1 MAGTVQDV
9 LTAIRGLDSRLQ
21 EEAMKSLFMAYRG
34 VPGVSSG
41 RSFNDDVNLAAS
53 GDAAGQGSGSA
64 GQASLPGV
72 DSMFGF
78 VGEPYAIPSFTMFQ
92 DPNVS
97 ADEDSPWICF
107 HPSVTAGEVSV
118 DVVEP
123 DGYESGNTY
132 YCHVYRSGSDWKAV
146 INNEPNTA
154 EGDPDSRVSV
164 KIAKLPADSSDDPV
178 EQYHVGTIVVDGGG
192 GKFLASFT
200 AYDNGGSIDLFNP
213 LVATPAGII
222 TAGGTTTKL
231 GAGTYYCHVKKTKS
245 GDTYTATVDT
255 SENDSTLTSQEEA
268 VVTTKICKISTSG
281 EGPDQKTVVEEQ
293 YHVGTI
299 VVDGGGGKFLASFTA
314 YDNGGSID
322 LFNPL
327 VATPAGIIT
336 AGGTTTK
343 LGAGTYYC
351 HVKKTKSGD
360 TYTATVDTS
369 ENDSTLTSQEEAV
382 VTTKICKISTSGEGP
397 DQKTVVEEQYHVG
410 TIVVDGAGGGGK
422 FLASFAVYEG
432 AAGLTMFDPVVAC
445 PPDTTLTPAAPNPL
459 VAGTYYCHVWRS
471 GEWGYSANID
481 TSSSHSGGGKPV
493 LDVKICDIVNGAD
506 KKPVLSK
513 QYHVGV
519 ICADARTGLRVKS
532 AGSLLTS
539 SMGAG
544 QTDDVS
550 RKVELDFTEKLTK
563 HLAMTV
569 TATGDGKDG
578 ATIKLDEDDSV
589 KGTTV
594 VTGFKSLTV
603 DGGKLRLVASTAK
616 IRFPIIEGSEAEA
629 TVEMAVSETPVV
641 VGSKYDE
648 STGKFT
654 NTVKKATVLTLTD
667 EGDKDVFTAV
677 KFPECPSLTDG

>member
-53 GDAAGQGSGSA
+53 CDAAGQGSGSA
-64 GQASLPGV
+64 GQVSLPGV

-107 HPSVTAGEVSV
+107 HPSVTVGDVSV
-118 DVVEP
+118 GVAEP

-146 INNEPNTA
+146 INNEPKTA

-178 EQYHVGTIVVDGGG
+178 EQYHVGTIVVGGVGGG
-192 GKFLASFT
+192 W
-200 AYDNGGSIDLFNP
+200 
-213 LVATPAGII
+213 
-222 TAGGTTTKL
+222 
-231 GAGTYYCHVKKTKS
+231 
-245 GDTYTATVDT
+245 
-255 SENDSTLTSQEEA
+255 
-268 VVTTKICKISTSG
+268 
-281 EGPDQKTVVEEQ
+281 
-293 YHVGTI
+293 
-299 VVDGGGGKFLASFTA
+299 
-314 YDNGGSID
+314 
-322 LFNPL
+322 
-327 VATPAGIIT
+327 
-336 AGGTTTK
+336 
-343 LGAGTYYC
+343 
-351 HVKKTKSGD
+351 
-360 TYTATVDTS
+360 
-369 ENDSTLTSQEEAV
+369 
-382 VTTKICKISTSGEGP
+382 
-397 DQKTVVEEQYHVG
+397 
-410 TIVVDGAGGGGK
+410 K

-445 PPDTTLTPAAPNPL
+445 PPDTTLTPSVPNPL
-459 VAGTYYCHVWRS
+459 LAGTYYCHVWRD
-471 GEWGYSANID
+471 GEWVYHSNID
-481 TSSSHSGGGKPV
+481 TSKSHSGSGKPV

-539 SMGAG
+539 NMGAG
-544 QTDDVS
+544 QTGDVS
-550 RKVELDFTEKLTK
+550 RKVELEFTEKLTK

-603 DGGKLRLVASTAK
+603 GGGKLRLVASTAK
-616 IRFPIIEGSEAEA
+616 IRFPIIEGSEGEA

-641 VGSKYDE
+641 VGSEYNE

-654 NTVKKATVLTLTD
+654 NATRNVTVLAKGGETPD
-667 EGDKDVFTAV
+667 EVFTAV
-677 KFPECPSLTDG
+677 KFPECPSLNNG

>member
-72 DSMFGF
+72 DSRFGF

-92 DPNVS
+92 DPNVP

-107 HPSVTAGEVSV
+107 HPSVTVGEVSV

-123 DGYESGNTY
+123 DGYEGGNTY

-178 EQYHVGTIVVDGGG
+178 EQYHVGMIHLNES

-213 LVATPAGII
+213 LVATPAGVI

-231 GAGTYYCHVKKTKS
+231 GAGTYYCHVKKSKS

-293 YHVGTI
+293 YHVGTV
-299 VVDGGGGKFLASFTA
+299 VVDG
-314 YDNGGSID
+314 
-322 LFNPL
+322 
-327 VATPAGIIT
+327 
-336 AGGTTTK
+336 
-343 LGAGTYYC
+343 
-351 HVKKTKSGD
+351 
-360 TYTATVDTS
+360 
-369 ENDSTLTSQEEAV
+369 
-382 VTTKICKISTSGEGP
+382 
-397 DQKTVVEEQYHVG
+397 VG
-410 TIVVDGAGGGGK
+410 VGGK

-432 AAGLTMFDPVVAC
+432 ADGLTMFDPVVAC
-445 PPDTTLTPAAPNPL
+445 PPDTTLTPAAPSTL

-506 KKPVLSK
+506 EKPVLSK

-539 SMGAG
+539 GMGAG
-544 QTDDVS
+544 QTGDVS
-550 RKVELDFTEKLTK
+550 RKVELEFTEKLTK

-578 ATIKLDEDDSV
+578 ATVKLDEDDSV
-589 KGTTV
+589 EGTTV

-603 DGGKLRLVASTAK
+603 YGGKLKLVASTAK

-629 TVEMAVSETPVV
+629 TVEMDVSETPVV
-641 VGSKYDE
+641 VGSEYDE

-654 NTVKKATVLTLTD
+654 NTVKKATVLALTD
-667 EGDKDVFTAV
+667 DGDKAVFTAV
-677 KFPECPSLTDG
+677 KFPECPSLKDG

>member
-1 MAGTVQDV
+1 MANTIQDV
-9 LTAIRGLDSRLQ
+9 LAMIRGLDSRLQ

-92 DPNVS
+92 DPNVP

-107 HPSVTAGEVSV
+107 HPSVTVGEVPV
-118 DVVEP
+118 YVAEP
-123 DGYESGNTY
+123 DGYEGGNTY
-132 YCHVYRSGSDWKAV
+132 YCHVYRSGSAWKAV
-146 INNEPNTA
+146 IDSEPKTS

-178 EQYHVGTIVVDGGG
+178 EQYHVGVIHLNES

-231 GAGTYYCHVKKTKS
+231 GAGTYYCHVRKAKS

-255 SENDSTLTSQEEA
+255 SEKDSSVSATEDA
-268 VVTTKICKISTSG
+268 VVTTKICKIGTSG

-293 YHVGTI
+293 YHVGTV
-299 VVDGGGGKFLASFTA
+299 VVDG
-314 YDNGGSID
+314 
-322 LFNPL
+322 
-327 VATPAGIIT
+327 V
-336 AGGTTTK
+336 
-343 LGAGTYYC
+343 
-351 HVKKTKSGD
+351 
-360 TYTATVDTS
+360 
-369 ENDSTLTSQEEAV
+369 
-382 VTTKICKISTSGEGP
+382 
-397 DQKTVVEEQYHVG
+397 
-410 TIVVDGAGGGGK
+410 GGGK

-445 PPDTTLTPAAPNPL
+445 PPDTTLTPIAPSPL

-493 LDVKICDIVNGAD
+493 LDVRICDIVNGAD
-506 KKPVLSK
+506 EKPVLSK

-539 SMGAG
+539 GMGAG

-550 RKVELDFTEKLTK
+550 RKVELEFTEKLTK

-569 TATGDGKDG
+569 AATGDGKDG

-589 KGTTV
+589 EGTTV

-654 NTVKKATVLTLTD
+654 NATRNVTVLAQGD
-667 EGDKDVFTAV
+667 ETNDEVFTAV
-677 KFPECPSLTDG
+677 KFPECPSLKDG

>member
-1 MAGTVQDV
+1 METVSTN
-9 LTAIRGLDSRLQ
+9 LRGAVHESVDAALRPSASEVSGGGSVPIGVYGAASRL
-21 EEAMKSLFMAYRG
+21 ASFAAYRT
-34 VPGVSSG
+34 PE
-41 RSFNDDVNLAAS
+41 
-53 GDAAGQGSGSA
+53 SGSWA
-64 GQASLPGV
+64 IFDPVVVV
-72 DSMFGF
+72 DGS
-78 VGEPYAIPSFTMFQ
+78 
-92 DPNVS
+92 
-97 ADEDSPWICF
+97 
-107 HPSVTAGEVSV
+107 SV
-118 DVVEP
+118 DVDTGEVEFSA
-123 DGYESGNTY
+123 GKTVT
-132 YCHVYRSGSDWKAV
+132 CHVWKDSGGVAHAKMTSGEWSLPDKSELLSSV
-146 INNEPNTA
+146 PIVRIT
-154 EGDPDSRVSV
+154 DPDRMGG
-164 KIAKLPADSSDDPV
+164 V
-178 EQYHVGTIVVDGGG
+178 EQIHTGVIHLNGTEAR
-192 GKFLASFT
+192 LASFT

-231 GAGTYYCHVKKTKS
+231 GAGTYYCHVRKAKS

-255 SENDSTLTSQEEA
+255 SEKDSSVSATEDA
-268 VVTTKICKISTSG
+268 VVTTKICKIGTSG

-351 HVKKTKSGD
+351 HVRKAKSGD

-369 ENDSTLTSQEEAV
+369 EKDSSVSATEDAV
-382 VTTKICKISTSGEGP
+382 VTTKICKIGTSGEGP

-410 TIVVDGAGGGGK
+410 TIVVDGVGGGGK
-422 FLASFAVYEG
+422 LLASFAVYEG
-432 AAGLTMFDPVVAC
+432 ASGLTMFDPVVAC
-445 PPDTTLTPAAPNPL
+445 PPDTTLTPAAPSPL

-506 KKPVLSK
+506 EKPVLSK

-550 RKVELDFTEKLTK
+550 RKVELEFTGKLTK

-629 TVEMAVSETPVV
+629 TVEMGVFETPVV

>member
-53 GDAAGQGSGSA
+53 GDAAGQGAGSA

-107 HPSVTAGEVSV
+107 HPSVTVGEVPV
-118 DVVEP
+118 GVAEP
-123 DGYESGNTY
+123 DGYEGGNTY
-132 YCHVYRSGSDWKAV
+132 YCHVYRSGSAWKAV
-146 INNEPNTA
+146 IDSEPKTA

-268 VVTTKICKISTSG
+268 VVTTKICKIGTSG

-299 VVDGGGGKFLASFTA
+299 VVDGGGG
-314 YDNGGSID
+314 
-322 LFNPL
+322 
-327 VATPAGIIT
+327 
-336 AGGTTTK
+336 
-343 LGAGTYYC
+343 
-351 HVKKTKSGD
+351 
-360 TYTATVDTS
+360 
-369 ENDSTLTSQEEAV
+369 
-382 VTTKICKISTSGEGP
+382 
-397 DQKTVVEEQYHVG
+397 
-410 TIVVDGAGGGGK
+410 GK

-432 AAGLTMFDPVVAC
+432 ASGLTMFDPVVAC

-471 GEWGYSANID
+471 GEWGYDSAID

-493 LDVKICDIVNGAD
+493 LDVRICDIVNGAD

-539 SMGAG
+539 GMGAG
-544 QTDDVS
+544 QTGDVS
-550 RKVELDFTEKLTK
+550 RKVELEFTGKLTK
-563 HLAMTV
+563 HLAITV
-569 TATGDGKDG
+569 AATGDGKDG

-603 DGGKLRLVASTAK
+603 EGGKLKLVASTAK
-616 IRFPIIEGSEAEA
+616 IRFPIIEGSEEEA

-641 VGSKYDE
+641 VGSEYNE

-654 NTVKKATVLTLTD
+654 NTVKKATVLALTD
-667 EGDKDVFTAV
+667 GEDKDVFTAV

>member
-1 MAGTVQDV
+1 
-9 LTAIRGLDSRLQ
+9 
-21 EEAMKSLFMAYRG
+21 MKSLFMAYRG

-107 HPSVTAGEVSV
+107 HPSVTVGEVSV

-146 INNEPNTA
+146 VNNDPNTA

-178 EQYHVGTIVVDGGG
+178 EQYHVGMIHLNES

-268 VVTTKICKISTSG
+268 VVTTKICKIGASG

-299 VVDGGGGKFLASFTA
+299 VVDG
-314 YDNGGSID
+314 
-322 LFNPL
+322 
-327 VATPAGIIT
+327 V
-336 AGGTTTK
+336 
-343 LGAGTYYC
+343 
-351 HVKKTKSGD
+351 
-360 TYTATVDTS
+360 
-369 ENDSTLTSQEEAV
+369 
-382 VTTKICKISTSGEGP
+382 
-397 DQKTVVEEQYHVG
+397 
-410 TIVVDGAGGGGK
+410 GGGGK

-432 AAGLTMFDPVVAC
+432 ASGLTMFDPVVAC
-445 PPDTTLTPAAPNPL
+445 PPDTTLTPIAPSPL

-519 ICADARTGLRVKS
+519 ICADARIGFRVKS

-550 RKVELDFTEKLTK
+550 RKVELEFTEKLTK

-603 DGGKLRLVASTAK
+603 DGGKLKLVASTAK
-616 IRFPIIEGSEAEA
+616 IRFPIIEGSEAEVA
-629 TVEMAVSETPVV
+629 VEMAVSETPVV
-641 VGSKYDE
+641 VGSEYDE

-654 NTVKKATVLTLTD
+654 NTVKKATVRSAL
-667 EGDKDVFTAV
+667 A
-677 KFPECPSLTDG
+677 

>member
-1 MAGTVQDV
+1 MANTIQDV
-9 LTAIRGLDSRLQ
+9 LAMIRGLDSRLQ

-34 VPGVSSG
+34 VQGVSSG

-53 GDAAGQGSGSA
+53 VDAAGQGSGSA
-64 GQASLPGV
+64 GQTSLPGV

-78 VGEPYAIPSFTMFQ
+78 AGEPYAIPSFTMFQ
-92 DPNVS
+92 DPNVP

-107 HPSVTAGEVSV
+107 HPSVTVGEVPV
-118 DVVEP
+118 DVAEP
-123 DGYESGNTY
+123 DGYEGGNTY
-132 YCHVYRSGSDWKAV
+132 YCHVYRSGSAWKAV
-146 INNEPNTA
+146 IDSEPKTA

-178 EQYHVGTIVVDGGG
+178 EQYHVGTVVVDGVG

-231 GAGTYYCHVKKTKS
+231 GAGTHYCHVRKAKS
-245 GDTYTATVDT
+245 GDTYTAAVDT
-255 SENDSTLTSQEEA
+255 SEKDSSVSATEDA
-268 VVTTKICKISTSG
+268 VVTTKICKIGTSG

-293 YHVGTI
+293 YHVGTV
-299 VVDGGGGKFLASFTA
+299 VVDG
-314 YDNGGSID
+314 
-322 LFNPL
+322 
-327 VATPAGIIT
+327 V
-336 AGGTTTK
+336 
-343 LGAGTYYC
+343 
-351 HVKKTKSGD
+351 
-360 TYTATVDTS
+360 
-369 ENDSTLTSQEEAV
+369 
-382 VTTKICKISTSGEGP
+382 
-397 DQKTVVEEQYHVG
+397 
-410 TIVVDGAGGGGK
+410 GGGK

-445 PPDTTLTPAAPNPL
+445 PPDTTLSPIAPSPL

-506 KKPVLSK
+506 EKPVLSK

-539 SMGAG
+539 GMGAG

-550 RKVELDFTEKLTK
+550 RKVELEFTEKLTK

-569 TATGDGKDG
+569 AATGDGKDG

-589 KGTTV
+589 EGTTV
-594 VTGFKSLTV
+594 VTGLKSLTV

-629 TVEMAVSETPVV
+629 TVEMGVSETPVV
-641 VGSKYDE
+641 VESKYDE

-654 NTVKKATVLTLTD
+654 NTVKKATVLALTD
-667 EGDKDVFTAV
+667 GVGKDVFTAV
-677 KFPECPSLTDG
+677 KFPECPSLKDG

>member
-1 MAGTVQDV
+1 
-9 LTAIRGLDSRLQ
+9 
-21 EEAMKSLFMAYRG
+21 MKSLFMAYRG

-64 GQASLPGV
+64 GQTSLPGV

-107 HPSVTAGEVSV
+107 HPSVTVGEVPV
-118 DVVEP
+118 DVAEP
-123 DGYESGNTY
+123 GGYEGGNTY
-132 YCHVYRSGSDWKAV
+132 YCHVYRSGSAWKAV
-146 INNEPNTA
+146 INNEPKTA

-192 GKFLASFT
+192 GKSLASFT
-200 AYDNGGSIDLFNP
+200 AYDNGGSIDLFEP

-231 GAGTYYCHVKKTKS
+231 GAGTYYCHVKKAKS
-245 GDTYTATVDT
+245 GDKYTATVDT

-268 VVTTKICKISTSG
+268 VVTTKICKIVTSG

-293 YHVGTI
+293 YHVGTV
-299 VVDGGGGKFLASFTA
+299 VVDGG
-314 YDNGGSID
+314 
-322 LFNPL
+322 
-327 VATPAGIIT
+327 
-336 AGGTTTK
+336 
-343 LGAGTYYC
+343 
-351 HVKKTKSGD
+351 
-360 TYTATVDTS
+360 
-369 ENDSTLTSQEEAV
+369 
-382 VTTKICKISTSGEGP
+382 
-397 DQKTVVEEQYHVG
+397 
-410 TIVVDGAGGGGK
+410 GGGGK

-432 AAGLTMFDPVVAC
+432 SAGLTMFDPVVAC
-445 PPDTTLTPAAPNPL
+445 PPNTTLTPAVPNPL

-471 GEWGYSANID
+471 GEWGYDSAID
-481 TSSSHSGGGKPV
+481 TSSSHSGVGKPV

-550 RKVELDFTEKLTK
+550 RKVELEFTEKLTK

-569 TATGDGKDG
+569 TATGDGSDG

-589 KGTTV
+589 EGTTV

-603 DGGKLRLVASTAK
+603 AGGKLTLVASTAK

-641 VGSKYDE
+641 VESKYDE
-648 STGKFT
+648 NTGKFT
-654 NTVKKATVLTLTD
+654 NTVKKATVLALTGG
-667 EGDKDVFTAV
+667 EDKDVFTAV
-677 KFPECPSLTDG
+677 KFPECPSLKDG

>member
-41 RSFNDDVNLAAS
+41 RSFNDDINLAAS
-53 GDAAGQGSGSA
+53 VDAAGQGSGSA
-64 GQASLPGV
+64 GQSSLPGV

-97 ADEDSPWICF
+97 ADEDSTWICF
-107 HPSVTAGEVSV
+107 HPSVTVGEVPV
-118 DVVEP
+118 DVAEP

-146 INNEPNTA
+146 INNEPKTA

-178 EQYHVGTIVVDGGG
+178 EQYHVGVIHLNES

-200 AYDNGGSIDLFNP
+200 AYDNGGSIDLFEP

-231 GAGTYYCHVKKTKS
+231 GAGTYYCHVRKAKS

-255 SENDSTLTSQEEA
+255 SEKDSSVSATEEA
-268 VVTTKICKISTSG
+268 VVTTKICRIVTSG

-299 VVDGGGGKFLASFTA
+299 VVDGGGG
-314 YDNGGSID
+314 
-322 LFNPL
+322 
-327 VATPAGIIT
+327 
-336 AGGTTTK
+336 
-343 LGAGTYYC
+343 
-351 HVKKTKSGD
+351 
-360 TYTATVDTS
+360 
-369 ENDSTLTSQEEAV
+369 
-382 VTTKICKISTSGEGP
+382 
-397 DQKTVVEEQYHVG
+397 
-410 TIVVDGAGGGGK
+410 GK

-432 AAGLTMFDPVVAC
+432 ASGLTMFDPVVAC

-471 GEWGYSANID
+471 GEWGYDSAID

-506 KKPVLSK
+506 EKPVLSK

-539 SMGAG
+539 GMGAG

-550 RKVELDFTEKLTK
+550 RKVELEFTGKLTK
-563 HLAMTV
+563 HLAITV
-569 TATGDGKDG
+569 AATGDGKDG

-594 VTGFKSLTV
+594 VTGLKSLTV
-603 DGGKLRLVASTAK
+603 YGGKLKLVASTAK

-654 NTVKKATVLTLTD
+654 NTVKKATVLALTD
-667 EGDKDVFTAV
+667 GEDKDVFTAV

>member
-1 MAGTVQDV
+1 
-9 LTAIRGLDSRLQ
+9 
-21 EEAMKSLFMAYRG
+21 MKSLFMAYRG

-41 RSFNDDVNLAAS
+41 RSFNDDINLAAS
-53 GDAAGQGSGSA
+53 VDAAGQGSGSA
-64 GQASLPGV
+64 GQSSLPGV

-107 HPSVTAGEVSV
+107 HPSVTVGEVPV
-118 DVVEP
+118 DVAEP

-146 INNEPNTA
+146 INNEPKTA

-178 EQYHVGTIVVDGGG
+178 EQYHVGVIHLNES

-200 AYDNGGSIDLFNP
+200 AYDNGGSVDLFNP

-231 GAGTYYCHVKKTKS
+231 GAGTYYCHVRKAKS

-255 SENDSTLTSQEEA
+255 SEKDSSVSATEEA
-268 VVTTKICKISTSG
+268 VVTTKICKIGTSG

-293 YHVGTI
+293 YHVGTV
-299 VVDGGGGKFLASFTA
+299 VVDGG
-314 YDNGGSID
+314 
-322 LFNPL
+322 
-327 VATPAGIIT
+327 
-336 AGGTTTK
+336 
-343 LGAGTYYC
+343 
-351 HVKKTKSGD
+351 
-360 TYTATVDTS
+360 
-369 ENDSTLTSQEEAV
+369 
-382 VTTKICKISTSGEGP
+382 
-397 DQKTVVEEQYHVG
+397 
-410 TIVVDGAGGGGK
+410 GGGGK

-432 AAGLTMFDPVVAC
+432 ASGLTMFDPVVAC

-471 GEWGYSANID
+471 GEWGYDSAID

-506 KKPVLSK
+506 EKPVLSK

-539 SMGAG
+539 GMGAG
-544 QTDDVS
+544 QTGDVS
-550 RKVELDFTEKLTK
+550 RKVELEFTEKLTK

-569 TATGDGKDG
+569 AATGDGKDG

-589 KGTTV
+589 EGTTV

-603 DGGKLRLVASTAK
+603 DGGKLKLVASTAK

-641 VGSKYDE
+641 VRSEYDE

-654 NTVKKATVLTLTD
+654 NATRNVTVLAQGD
-667 EGDKDVFTAV
+667 ETNDEVFTAV

>member
-53 GDAAGQGSGSA
+53 VDAAGQGSGSA

-107 HPSVTAGEVSV
+107 HPSVTVGEVPV
-118 DVVEP
+118 GVAEP
-123 DGYESGNTY
+123 DGYEGSNTY

-146 INNEPNTA
+146 INNEPKTA

-178 EQYHVGTIVVDGGG
+178 EQYHVGTVVVDGG
-192 GKFLASFT
+192 
-200 AYDNGGSIDLFNP
+200 
-213 LVATPAGII
+213 
-222 TAGGTTTKL
+222 
-231 GAGTYYCHVKKTKS
+231 
-245 GDTYTATVDT
+245 
-255 SENDSTLTSQEEA
+255 
-268 VVTTKICKISTSG
+268 
-281 EGPDQKTVVEEQ
+281 
-293 YHVGTI
+293 
-299 VVDGGGGKFLASFTA
+299 
-314 YDNGGSID
+314 
-322 LFNPL
+322 
-327 VATPAGIIT
+327 
-336 AGGTTTK
+336 
-343 LGAGTYYC
+343 
-351 HVKKTKSGD
+351 
-360 TYTATVDTS
+360 
-369 ENDSTLTSQEEAV
+369 
-382 VTTKICKISTSGEGP
+382 
-397 DQKTVVEEQYHVG
+397 
-410 TIVVDGAGGGGK
+410 GGGGK
-422 FLASFAVYEG
+422 FLASFALYEG

-445 PPDTTLTPAAPNPL
+445 PPDTTLTPIAPSPL

-471 GEWGYSANID
+471 GEWGYDSAID

-493 LDVKICDIVNGAD
+493 LDVKNCDIVNGAD
-506 KKPVLSK
+506 EDPVLSK

-539 SMGAG
+539 GMGAG

-550 RKVELDFTEKLTK
+550 RKVELEFTEKLTK
-563 HLAMTV
+563 HLAITV
-569 TATGDGKDG
+569 AAIGDGKDG

-603 DGGKLRLVASTAK
+603 DGGKLKLVANTAK

-641 VGSKYDE
+641 VESKYYE

-654 NTVKKATVLTLTD
+654 NTEKKATVLAQPD
-667 EGDKDVFTAV
+667 DRDKDVFTPV
-677 KFPECPSLTDG
+677 KLPECPSLKDG

>member
-53 GDAAGQGSGSA
+53 GDAAGQGAGSA

-107 HPSVTAGEVSV
+107 HPSVTVGEVSV

-231 GAGTYYCHVKKTKS
+231 GAGTYYCHVKKS
-245 GDTYTATVDT
+245 
-255 SENDSTLTSQEEA
+255 
-268 VVTTKICKISTSG
+268 
-281 EGPDQKTVVEEQ
+281 
-293 YHVGTI
+293 
-299 VVDGGGGKFLASFTA
+299 
-314 YDNGGSID
+314 
-322 LFNPL
+322 
-327 VATPAGIIT
+327 
-336 AGGTTTK
+336 
-343 LGAGTYYC
+343 
-351 HVKKTKSGD
+351 KSGD

-432 AAGLTMFDPVVAC
+432 ASGLTMFDPVVAC

-459 VAGTYYCHVWRS
+459 VVGTYYCHVWRS
-471 GEWGYSANID
+471 GEWGYDSAID
-481 TSSSHSGGGKPV
+481 TSSSHSGVGKPV

-550 RKVELDFTEKLTK
+550 RKVELEFTKKLTK

-603 DGGKLRLVASTAK
+603 DGGKLKLVASTAK
-616 IRFPIIEGSEAEA
+616 IRFPIIEGSEGEA

-641 VGSKYDE
+641 VGSEYNE

-654 NTVKKATVLTLTD
+654 NATRNVTVLAQGD
-667 EGDKDVFTAV
+667 ETNDEVFTAV
-677 KFPECPSLTDG
+677 KFPECPSLKNG

>member
-107 HPSVTAGEVSV
+107 HPSVTVGEVSV

-178 EQYHVGTIVVDGGG
+178 
-192 GKFLASFT
+192 
-200 AYDNGGSIDLFNP
+200 
-213 LVATPAGII
+213 
-222 TAGGTTTKL
+222 
-231 GAGTYYCHVKKTKS
+231 
-245 GDTYTATVDT
+245 
-255 SENDSTLTSQEEA
+255 
-268 VVTTKICKISTSG
+268 
-281 EGPDQKTVVEEQ
+281 EQ

-481 TSSSHSGGGKPV
+481 TTSSHSGGGKPV
-493 LDVKICDIVNGAD
+493 LDVKICDIVNGTD

-603 DGGKLRLVASTAK
+603 DGGKLKLVASTAK

-641 VGSKYDE
+641 VGSEYDE

-654 NTVKKATVLTLTD
+654 NTVKKATVLALTD
-667 EGDKDVFTAV
+667 DGDKAVFTAV

>member
-107 HPSVTAGEVSV
+107 HPSVTVGEVSV

-281 EGPDQKTVVEEQ
+281 EGPDQT
-293 YHVGTI
+293 
-299 VVDGGGGKFLASFTA
+299 
-314 YDNGGSID
+314 
-322 LFNPL
+322 
-327 VATPAGIIT
+327 
-336 AGGTTTK
+336 
-343 LGAGTYYC
+343 
-351 HVKKTKSGD
+351 
-360 TYTATVDTS
+360 
-369 ENDSTLTSQEEAV
+369 
-382 VTTKICKISTSGEGP
+382 
-397 DQKTVVEEQYHVG
+397 TVVEEQYHVG

-422 FLASFAVYEG
+422 LLASFAVYEG

-481 TSSSHSGGGKPV
+481 TSSSHRGGGKTV

-506 KKPVLSK
+506 NKPVLSK

-603 DGGKLRLVASTAK
+603 DGGKLKLVASTAK

-641 VGSKYDE
+641 VGSEYDE

-654 NTVKKATVLTLTD
+654 NTVKKATVLALTD
-667 EGDKDVFTAV
+667 DGDKDVFTAV
-677 KFPECPSLTDG
+677 KFPECPSLKDG

>member
-64 GQASLPGV
+64 GQSSLPGV

-92 DPNVS
+92 DPNVP

-107 HPSVTAGEVSV
+107 HPSVTVGEVSV

-178 EQYHVGTIVVDGGG
+178 EQYHVGMIHLNES

-231 GAGTYYCHVKKTKS
+231 GAGTYYCHVKKSKS

-293 YHVGTI
+293 YHVGTV
-299 VVDGGGGKFLASFTA
+299 VVDG
-314 YDNGGSID
+314 
-322 LFNPL
+322 
-327 VATPAGIIT
+327 
-336 AGGTTTK
+336 
-343 LGAGTYYC
+343 
-351 HVKKTKSGD
+351 
-360 TYTATVDTS
+360 
-369 ENDSTLTSQEEAV
+369 
-382 VTTKICKISTSGEGP
+382 
-397 DQKTVVEEQYHVG
+397 
-410 TIVVDGAGGGGK
+410 GGGGK

-432 AAGLTMFDPVVAC
+432 ADGLTMFDPVVAC
-445 PPDTTLTPAAPNPL
+445 PPDTTLTPAAPSTL

-539 SMGAG
+539 GMGAG
-544 QTDDVS
+544 QTGDVS
-550 RKVELDFTEKLTK
+550 RKVELEFTEKLTK

-578 ATIKLDEDDSV
+578 ATVKLDEDDSV
-589 KGTTV
+589 EGTTV

-603 DGGKLRLVASTAK
+603 YGGKLKLVASTAK

-629 TVEMAVSETPVV
+629 TVEMDVSETPVV
-641 VGSKYDE
+641 VGSEYDE

-654 NTVKKATVLTLTD
+654 NTVKKATVLALTYD
-667 EGDKDVFTAV
+667 GDKVVFTAV
-677 KFPECPSLTDG
+677 KFPECPSLKDG

>member
-1 MAGTVQDV
+1 
-9 LTAIRGLDSRLQ
+9 
-21 EEAMKSLFMAYRG
+21 MKSLFMAYRG

-53 GDAAGQGSGSA
+53 VDAAGQGSGSA
-64 GQASLPGV
+64 GQTSLPGV

-92 DPNVS
+92 DPNVP

-107 HPSVTAGEVSV
+107 HPSVTVGEVPV
-118 DVVEP
+118 DVAEP
-123 DGYESGNTY
+123 DGYEGGNTY

-146 INNEPNTA
+146 INNEPKTA

-178 EQYHVGTIVVDGGG
+178 EQYHVGMIHLNES

-231 GAGTYYCHVKKTKS
+231 GAGTYYCHVRKAKS

-255 SENDSTLTSQEEA
+255 SEKDSSVSATEEA
-268 VVTTKICKISTSG
+268 VVTTKICKIGTSG

-293 YHVGTI
+293 YHVGTV
-299 VVDGGGGKFLASFTA
+299 VVDG
-314 YDNGGSID
+314 
-322 LFNPL
+322 
-327 VATPAGIIT
+327 
-336 AGGTTTK
+336 
-343 LGAGTYYC
+343 
-351 HVKKTKSGD
+351 
-360 TYTATVDTS
+360 
-369 ENDSTLTSQEEAV
+369 
-382 VTTKICKISTSGEGP
+382 
-397 DQKTVVEEQYHVG
+397 
-410 TIVVDGAGGGGK
+410 GGGGK

-432 AAGLTMFDPVVAC
+432 ADGLTMFDPVVAC

-506 KKPVLSK
+506 EKPVLSK

-550 RKVELDFTEKLTK
+550 RKVELEFTGKLTK

-603 DGGKLRLVASTAK
+603 YGGKLRLVASTAK
-616 IRFPIIEGSEAEA
+616 IRFPIIEGSESEA
-629 TVEMAVSETPVV
+629 TVEMGVSETPVV
-641 VGSKYDE
+641 VGSEYDE

-654 NTVKKATVLTLTD
+654 NTVKKATVLALTD
-667 EGDKDVFTAV
+667 DGDKAVFTAV
-677 KFPECPSLTDG
+677 KFPECPSLKDG

>member
-1 MAGTVQDV
+1 
-9 LTAIRGLDSRLQ
+9 
-21 EEAMKSLFMAYRG
+21 MKSLFMAYRG

-107 HPSVTAGEVSV
+107 HPSVTVGEVSV

-299 VVDGGGGKFLASFTA
+299 VVDG
-314 YDNGGSID
+314 
-322 LFNPL
+322 
-327 VATPAGIIT
+327 
-336 AGGTTTK
+336 
-343 LGAGTYYC
+343 
-351 HVKKTKSGD
+351 
-360 TYTATVDTS
+360 
-369 ENDSTLTSQEEAV
+369 
-382 VTTKICKISTSGEGP
+382 
-397 DQKTVVEEQYHVG
+397 
-410 TIVVDGAGGGGK
+410 AGGGGK

-432 AAGLTMFDPVVAC
+432 ASGLTMFDPVVAC

-459 VAGTYYCHVWRS
+459 VVGTYYCHVWRS

-539 SMGAG
+539 GMGAG
-544 QTDDVS
+544 QTGDVS
-550 RKVELDFTEKLTK
+550 RKVELEFTGKLTK

-603 DGGKLRLVASTAK
+603 DGGKLKLVASTAK
-616 IRFPIIEGSEAEA
+616 IRFPIIEGSESEA

-641 VGSKYDE
+641 VESKYDE

-677 KFPECPSLTDG
+677 KFPECPSLKDG

>member
-1 MAGTVQDV
+1 MANTIQDV
-9 LTAIRGLDSRLQ
+9 LAMIRGLDSRLQ

-53 GDAAGQGSGSA
+53 VDAAGQGSGSA
-64 GQASLPGV
+64 GQTSLPGV

-92 DPNVS
+92 DPNVP

-107 HPSVTAGEVSV
+107 HPSVTVGEVPV
-118 DVVEP
+118 DVAEP
-123 DGYESGNTY
+123 DGYEGGNTY

-146 INNEPNTA
+146 IDSEPKTA

-178 EQYHVGTIVVDGGG
+178 EQYHVGVIHLSES
-192 GKFLASFT
+192 GKLLSSFT

-231 GAGTYYCHVKKTKS
+231 GAGTHYCHVRKAKS

-255 SENDSTLTSQEEA
+255 SEKDSSVSATEEA
-268 VVTTKICKISTSG
+268 VVTTKICKIGTSG

-293 YHVGTI
+293 YHVGTV
-299 VVDGGGGKFLASFTA
+299 VVDGG
-314 YDNGGSID
+314 
-322 LFNPL
+322 
-327 VATPAGIIT
+327 
-336 AGGTTTK
+336 
-343 LGAGTYYC
+343 
-351 HVKKTKSGD
+351 
-360 TYTATVDTS
+360 
-369 ENDSTLTSQEEAV
+369 
-382 VTTKICKISTSGEGP
+382 
-397 DQKTVVEEQYHVG
+397 
-410 TIVVDGAGGGGK
+410 GGGGK

-432 AAGLTMFDPVVAC
+432 ADGLTMFDPVVAC

-506 KKPVLSK
+506 EKPVLSK

-550 RKVELDFTEKLTK
+550 RKVELEFTGKLTK

-603 DGGKLRLVASTAK
+603 YGGKLRLVASTAK
-616 IRFPIIEGSEAEA
+616 IRFPIIEGSESEA
-629 TVEMAVSETPVV
+629 TVEMGVSETPVV

-654 NTVKKATVLTLTD
+654 NTVKKATVLALTD
-667 EGDKDVFTAV
+667 EGDEEVFTAV

>member
-1 MAGTVQDV
+1 
-9 LTAIRGLDSRLQ
+9 
-21 EEAMKSLFMAYRG
+21 MKSLFMAYRG

-53 GDAAGQGSGSA
+53 VDAAGQGSGSA
-64 GQASLPGV
+64 GQSSLPGV

-107 HPSVTAGEVSV
+107 HPSVTVGEVPV
-118 DVVEP
+118 DVAEP

-146 INNEPNTA
+146 INNEPKTA

-178 EQYHVGTIVVDGGG
+178 EQYHVGTVVVDGGGG

-231 GAGTYYCHVKKTKS
+231 GAGTHYCHVRKSKS

-255 SENDSTLTSQEEA
+255 SEKDSSVSATEEA
-268 VVTTKICKISTSG
+268 VVTTKICKIGTSG

-293 YHVGTI
+293 YHVGTV
-299 VVDGGGGKFLASFTA
+299 VVDG
-314 YDNGGSID
+314 
-322 LFNPL
+322 
-327 VATPAGIIT
+327 
-336 AGGTTTK
+336 
-343 LGAGTYYC
+343 
-351 HVKKTKSGD
+351 
-360 TYTATVDTS
+360 
-369 ENDSTLTSQEEAV
+369 
-382 VTTKICKISTSGEGP
+382 
-397 DQKTVVEEQYHVG
+397 
-410 TIVVDGAGGGGK
+410 GGGGK

-432 AAGLTMFDPVVAC
+432 ASGLTMFDPVVAC
-445 PPDTTLTPAAPNPL
+445 PPDTTLTPTAPNPL

-471 GEWGYSANID
+471 GEWGYDSAID
-481 TSSSHSGGGKPV
+481 MSSSHSGGGKPV

-506 KKPVLSK
+506 EKPVLSK

-539 SMGAG
+539 GMGAG
-544 QTDDVS
+544 QTGDVS
-550 RKVELDFTEKLTK
+550 RKVELEFTEKLTK
-563 HLAMTV
+563 HLAITV
-569 TATGDGKDG
+569 AATGDGKDG

-603 DGGKLRLVASTAK
+603 DGGKLKLVASTAK

-641 VGSKYDE
+641 VRSEYDE

-654 NTVKKATVLTLTD
+654 NATRNVTVLAQGD
-667 EGDKDVFTAV
+667 ETNDEVFTAV

>member
-1 MAGTVQDV
+1 
-9 LTAIRGLDSRLQ
+9 
-21 EEAMKSLFMAYRG
+21 MKSLFMAYRG

-299 VVDGGGGKFLASFTA
+299 VVDG
-314 YDNGGSID
+314 
-322 LFNPL
+322 
-327 VATPAGIIT
+327 
-336 AGGTTTK
+336 
-343 LGAGTYYC
+343 
-351 HVKKTKSGD
+351 
-360 TYTATVDTS
+360 
-369 ENDSTLTSQEEAV
+369 
-382 VTTKICKISTSGEGP
+382 
-397 DQKTVVEEQYHVG
+397 
-410 TIVVDGAGGGGK
+410 AGGGGK

-539 SMGAG
+539 GMGAG

-550 RKVELDFTEKLTK
+550 RKVELEFTGKLTK

-603 DGGKLRLVASTAK
+603 DGGKLKLVASTAK
-616 IRFPIIEGSEAEA
+616 IRFPIIEGSESEA

-641 VGSKYDE
+641 VESKYDE

>member
-107 HPSVTAGEVSV
+107 HPSVTVGEVSV

-178 EQYHVGTIVVDGGG
+178 EQYHVGMIHLNES

-231 GAGTYYCHVKKTKS
+231 GAGTYYCHVKKSKS
-245 GDTYTATVDT
+245 GDTYAATVDT

-268 VVTTKICKISTSG
+268 VVTTKICKIGTSG

-293 YHVGTI
+293 YHVGTV
-299 VVDGGGGKFLASFTA
+299 VVDGGGG
-314 YDNGGSID
+314 G
-322 LFNPL
+322 
-327 VATPAGIIT
+327 
-336 AGGTTTK
+336 K
-343 LGAGTYYC
+343 L
-351 HVKKTKSGD
+351 
-360 TYTATVDTS
+360 
-369 ENDSTLTSQEEAV
+369 
-382 VTTKICKISTSGEGP
+382 
-397 DQKTVVEEQYHVG
+397 
-410 TIVVDGAGGGGK
+410 
-422 FLASFAVYEG
+422 LASFAVYEG

-445 PPDTTLTPAAPNPL
+445 PPDTILTPAAPNPL
-459 VAGTYYCHVWRS
+459 VVGTYYCHVWRS

-493 LDVKICDIVNGAD
+493 LDVRICDIVNGAD
-506 KKPVLSK
+506 EKPVLSK

-539 SMGAG
+539 GMGAG

-550 RKVELDFTEKLTK
+550 RKVELEFTEKLTK
-563 HLAMTV
+563 HLAITV

-589 KGTTV
+589 EGTTV

-667 EGDKDVFTAV
+667 EVGKDVFTAV
-677 KFPECPSLTDG
+677 KFPECPSLKDG

>member
-107 HPSVTAGEVSV
+107 HPSVTVGEVSV

-299 VVDGGGGKFLASFTA
+299 VVDG
-314 YDNGGSID
+314 
-322 LFNPL
+322 
-327 VATPAGIIT
+327 
-336 AGGTTTK
+336 
-343 LGAGTYYC
+343 
-351 HVKKTKSGD
+351 
-360 TYTATVDTS
+360 
-369 ENDSTLTSQEEAV
+369 
-382 VTTKICKISTSGEGP
+382 
-397 DQKTVVEEQYHVG
+397 
-410 TIVVDGAGGGGK
+410 AGGGGK
-422 FLASFAVYEG
+422 LLASFAVYEG

-589 KGTTV
+589 EGTTV

>member
-107 HPSVTAGEVSV
+107 HPSVTVGEVSV

-231 GAGTYYCHVKKTKS
+231 GAGTYYCHVKKSKS

-299 VVDGGGGKFLASFTA
+299 VVDGG
-314 YDNGGSID
+314 D
-322 LFNPL
+322 
-327 VATPAGIIT
+327 
-336 AGGTTTK
+336 
-343 LGAGTYYC
+343 
-351 HVKKTKSGD
+351 
-360 TYTATVDTS
+360 
-369 ENDSTLTSQEEAV
+369 
-382 VTTKICKISTSGEGP
+382 
-397 DQKTVVEEQYHVG
+397 
-410 TIVVDGAGGGGK
+410 GGGK

-432 AAGLTMFDPVVAC
+432 ASGLTMFDPVVAC

-459 VAGTYYCHVWRS
+459 VVGTYYCHVWRS
-471 GEWGYSANID
+471 GEWGYDSAID
-481 TSSSHSGGGKPV
+481 TSSSHSGVGKPV

-603 DGGKLRLVASTAK
+603 DGGKLKIVASTAK
-616 IRFPIIEGSEAEA
+616 IRFPIIEGSESEA

-641 VGSKYDE
+641 VGSEYDE

-654 NTVKKATVLTLTD
+654 NTVKKATVLSLTD

-677 KFPECPSLTDG
+677 KFPECPSLKDG

>member
-41 RSFNDDVNLAAS
+41 RSFSDDVNLAAS

-107 HPSVTAGEVSV
+107 HPSVTVGEVSV
-118 DVVEP
+118 DVAEP

-146 INNEPNTA
+146 INNEPKTA

-178 EQYHVGTIVVDGGG
+178 EQYHVGMVHLNES

-231 GAGTYYCHVKKTKS
+231 GAGTYYCHVKKAKS

-268 VVTTKICKISTSG
+268 VVTTKICKIVTSG
-281 EGPDQKTVVEEQ
+281 EGSDQKTVVEEQ
-293 YHVGTI
+293 YHVGTV
-299 VVDGGGGKFLASFTA
+299 VVDGG
-314 YDNGGSID
+314 
-322 LFNPL
+322 
-327 VATPAGIIT
+327 
-336 AGGTTTK
+336 
-343 LGAGTYYC
+343 
-351 HVKKTKSGD
+351 
-360 TYTATVDTS
+360 
-369 ENDSTLTSQEEAV
+369 
-382 VTTKICKISTSGEGP
+382 
-397 DQKTVVEEQYHVG
+397 
-410 TIVVDGAGGGGK
+410 GGGGK

-432 AAGLTMFDPVVAC
+432 ASGLTMFDPVVAC
-445 PPDTTLTPAAPNPL
+445 PPDTILTPIAPNPL
-459 VAGTYYCHVWRS
+459 VVGTYYCHVWRS
-471 GEWGYSANID
+471 GDWKYDSNID
-481 TSSSHSGGGKPV
+481 TSKSHSGSGKPV

-539 SMGAG
+539 SKGAG

-550 RKVELDFTEKLTK
+550 RKVELEFTEKLTK

-578 ATIKLDEDDSV
+578 ATVKLDEDDSV
-589 KGTTV
+589 GGTTV

-603 DGGKLRLVASTAK
+603 DGGKLKLVASTAK
-616 IRFPIIEGSEAEA
+616 IRFPIIEGSESEA
-629 TVEMAVSETPVV
+629 TVEMAVFEPSVV
-641 VGSKYDE
+641 VESKYDE

-654 NTVKKATVLTLTD
+654 NTTRKVTVLAKGGETPD
-667 EGDKDVFTAV
+667 EVFTAV
-677 KFPECPSLTDG
+677 KFPECPSLNNG

>member
-107 HPSVTAGEVSV
+107 HPSVTVGEVSV

-299 VVDGGGGKFLASFTA
+299 VVDGGGGKFLASF
-314 YDNGGSID
+314 
-322 LFNPL
+322 
-327 VATPAGIIT
+327 
-336 AGGTTTK
+336 
-343 LGAGTYYC
+343 
-351 HVKKTKSGD
+351 
-360 TYTATVDTS
+360 
-369 ENDSTLTSQEEAV
+369 
-382 VTTKICKISTSGEGP
+382 
-397 DQKTVVEEQYHVG
+397 
-410 TIVVDGAGGGGK
+410 
-422 FLASFAVYEG
+422 AVYEG
-432 AAGLTMFDPVVAC
+432 ASGLTMFDPVVAC

-459 VAGTYYCHVWRS
+459 VVGTYYCHVWRS

-550 RKVELDFTEKLTK
+550 RKVELEFTEKLTK

-641 VGSKYDE
+641 VGSRYDE

>member
-1 MAGTVQDV
+1 
-9 LTAIRGLDSRLQ
+9 
-21 EEAMKSLFMAYRG
+21 MKSLFMAYRG

-107 HPSVTAGEVSV
+107 HPSVTVGEVSV

-293 YHVGTI
+293 YHVGTV
-299 VVDGGGGKFLASFTA
+299 VVDG
-314 YDNGGSID
+314 
-322 LFNPL
+322 
-327 VATPAGIIT
+327 V
-336 AGGTTTK
+336 
-343 LGAGTYYC
+343 
-351 HVKKTKSGD
+351 
-360 TYTATVDTS
+360 
-369 ENDSTLTSQEEAV
+369 
-382 VTTKICKISTSGEGP
+382 
-397 DQKTVVEEQYHVG
+397 
-410 TIVVDGAGGGGK
+410 GGGK

-550 RKVELDFTEKLTK
+550 RKVELEFTGKLTK

-641 VGSKYDE
+641 VGSRYDE